1 MDWRDL
7 LSYKF
12 ASYLLSLMLR
22 NDKSMTEILTLAL
35 QKDKSNPAGMRAY
48 YRKEQSIF
56 K

>member
-12 ASYLLSLMLR
+12 ASSLLSLMVR
-22 NDKSMTEILTLAL
+22 NDKSMKEILTLAL
-35 QKDKSNPAGMRAY
+35 QKDKSNPASVRAS
-48 YRKEQSIF
+48 YRRKQPIF